1 MGIGN
6 IETWYYD
13 AIFDN
18 GYSIVTLINF
28 VRTIGFGIAI
38 TSLYIYKDGKLISSI
53 RNQDSSKHFHGS
65 VDKPLLSLKGIDILK
80 GEIQPSSNNW
90 LFHLLLGDK
99 ETGVEL
105 ELLKDSKAW
114 TGKTYLGNWI
124 VIPKFKVNGTIFLN
138 GEKINGKGDGY
149 HDHNIYPIYAPFI
162 TRGYVFGKI
171 RAGIADITWA
181 RVTKSKNNNE
191 TIVVINRDDTFFS
204 IPPENIDFRTEK
216 FTKDHRKIV
225 PTIYGLDV
233 DYEDINIEVKIKS
246 IDFHHLSI
254 PTVNYW
260 RHHVRNIGKIRVN
273 KISKEI
279 NHLEIA
285 EQLIFL

>member
-28 VRTIGFGIAI
+28 VRTIVFGVAI

-53 RNQDSSKHFHGS
+53 RNQNSSKHFNGS
-65 VDKPLLSLKGIDILK
+65 EDKPLLSLKGIDILK
-80 GEIQPSSNNW
+80 GEIEHSSNNW
-90 LFHLLLGDK
+90 LFHLLLGD
-99 ETGVEL
+99 EEIGIDL

-114 TGKTYLGNWI
+114 TGKTYLGRWI
-124 VIPKFKVNGTIFLN
+124 VIPKFKVTGSIFLN
-138 GEKINGKGDGY
+138 GKKINGKGDGY

-171 RAGIADITWA
+171 RAGIVDITWA
-181 RVTKSKNNNE
+181 RVSKSKNNHE
-191 TIVVINRDDTFFS
+191 TIVVINKDDSYLS
-204 IPPENIDFRTEK
+204 IPPENIDFRVEDY
-216 FTKDHRKIV
+216 TKDQRKIV
-225 PTIYGLDV
+225 PTIYGLKVNHDK
-233 DYEDINIEVKIKS
+233 INLDVKIKS

-260 RHHVRNIGKIRVN
+260 RHHVRNIGSIKIN
-273 KISKEI
+273 NLSKNI
-279 NHLEIA
+279 DHLEIA